1 VHQAQSPL
9 VGCLGKDMYDV
20 RFSLVDD
27 ATLSYRPAARPFD
40 DEGVASRRVPLIEK
54 GSVRSFLYD
63 LQTAGLAKVD
73 STASAERS
81 LAAQPSIST
90 SCLIIDEGETSFEE
104 MVRNVKTGLMVE
116 ELMGAGQGNVM
127 GGDFSG
133 NVLLGYKIEDGEI
146 TGRVKDTMVAGNVHE
161 AFKRLAA
168 IGSETRWVG
177 GSMRTPALA
186 FEALTV
192 SAK

>member
-1 VHQAQSPL
+1 
-9 VGCLGKDMYDV
+9 
-20 RFSLVDD
+20 
-27 ATLSYRPAARPFD
+27 
-40 DEGVASRRVPLIEK
+40 
-54 GSVRSFLYD
+54 
-63 LQTAGLAKVD
+63 
-73 STASAERS
+73 
-81 LAAQPSIST
+81 
-90 SCLIIDEGETSFEE
+90 
-104 MVRNVKTGLMVE
+104 
-116 ELMGAGQGNVM
+116 MGAGQGNVM

-133 NVLLGYKIEDGEI
+133 NGLLGYKIENGEI

-161 AFKRLAA
+161 DFKKLAA